1 MQTERILNAAALHHF
16 GITPVE
22 RLLILSYEIQFHEHV
37 I

>member
-1 MQTERILNAAALHHF
+1 MQTVRISNAAALYHF

-22 RLLILSYEIQFHEHV
+22 RLLILSYEIKLHEHV